1 MLNSLRLEAAC
12 MAHVHEHM
20 GTDNG
25 INGHALTA
33 SGWFIE
39 QAPYVVTPPATWTT
53 QPPSWTTSNAEIER
67 LFELASNLGLKG
79 ELTPVEAW
87 NRIWQHPEA
96 SRLTPQGLKTI
107 ELGLSQY
114 VSCHGYVPS
123 HAPRDSNI
131 SIS

>member
-1 MLNSLRLEAAC
+1 MLKSPRLEEAC
-12 MAHVHEHM
+12 MAHLHHHM
-20 GTDNG
+20 NDSNG

-39 QAPYVVTPPATWTT
+39 QAPYTVTPPATWTS

-87 NRIWQHPEA
+87 NRIWQHPQA
-96 SRLTPQGLKTI
+96 SSLTPQGLKTI
-107 ELGLSQY
+107 ELGLRQHVACY
-114 VSCHGYVPS
+114 G
-123 HAPRDSNI
+123 
-131 SIS
+131 